1 MKITKKLAILAL
13 SATLVACGGKVVEAD
28 YNIIPLPNQITNIEG
43 EDFALKSSTQILYP
57 ENNPELER
65 VANFLSDYIKES
77 TNISIRPAF
86 GTSGENAIILKSD
99 LNGDN
104 SEAYSLTVTG
114 KNIVIN
120 GTTPAGTFYG
130 VQTLRKSMPAV
141 ANGADIKFPQV
152 EIKDQP
158 RFGYRG
164 MHLDVGRHFFTMDS
178 IKQFID
184 LLAFHN
190 MNRFHWHLTEDQG
203 WRLEISKYPK
213 LTEVGAY
220 RDETIVGGN
229 ESGVYDGKRYGGYY
243 TKEEAKEIVKYAQER
258 FITVIPEIDLP
269 GHMLA
274 ALASYPEL
282 GCKGKDYKVATKWG
296 VFEDV
301 LCMGNDS
308 SMVFLKNIFDEVIE
322 IFPSEYIHIGGDEC
336 PKTEWEKCPK
346 CQAKIKAL
354 GLKDDKEHTAE
365 QKLQSWCMQEIEKY
379 LGEKGRKIIG
389 WDEILEGGVGPNA
402 TVMSWR
408 GMDGGLAAVK
418 QKRDAIMTPNSHVYF
433 DYYQSQDIENE
444 PFGIGG
450 FLPVER
456 VYSLEPMPQGLTAEE
471 KSKILGVQGNVW
483 TEYIHSFSHV
493 EYMIL
498 PRMTALSEV
507 QWTQPEKKNYYS
519 FLNRLP
525 RIIEFFD
532 RDGFNYAKHLFEAK
546 AEIKPNF
553 NDGASD
559 VILSTCGDAE
569 IRYTLDGTEPT
580 TESELYTKP
589 LKIKET
595 VTLKACAFRNGQ
607 PSKVLTQEIKFNK
620 ATIKKIQLKYQPSL
634 QYAFDGAQMLVD
646 GLYASEVFSDGR
658 WLGFKGTDIDAIID
672 MGEPT
677 EVSYLGMSLN
687 INVPNW
693 MMNGTRMSIQTSDNG
708 TTFTEVASKEIPEIT
723 NGDLIEQKTEE
734 LTFEPVKARYFR
746 IIMNNKPLPEWHGAA
761 GQDAFI
767 FIDEIILK

>member
-1 MKITKKLAILAL
+1 MNFTKKLATLAL
-13 SATLVACGGKVVEAD
+13 SAALMACSGNVVEAD
-28 YNIIPLPNQITNIEG
+28 YNIIPLPNQITKIEG
-43 EDFALKSSTQILYP
+43 EGFSLESSTQILYP

-65 VANFLSDYIKES
+65 VAGFLAEYINEA
-77 TNISIRPAF
+77 TNIKIIPAV
-86 GTSGENAIILKSD
+86 GNSGDNAIILKSD
-99 LNGDN
+99 LNSDN
-104 SEAYSLTVTG
+104 SESYVLSVNSN
-114 KNIVIN
+114 NIVVN

-130 VQTLRKSMPAV
+130 IQTLRKAMPAL
-141 ANGADIKFPQV
+141 AKGSDITFPQV

-164 MHLDVGRHFFTMDS
+164 MHLDVGRHFFTVDS

-190 MNRFHWHLTEDQG
+190 MNRMHWHLTEDQG
-203 WRLEISKYPK
+203 WRLEIAKYPK
-213 LTEVGAY
+213 LTDIGAY

-229 ESGVYDGKRYGGYY
+229 ESGIYDGKRYGGFY
-243 TKEEAKEIVKYAQER
+243 TKEEAKEIVKYAQDR

-274 ALASYPEL
+274 VLASYPEL
-282 GCKGKDYKVATKWG
+282 GCRGEGYKVATKWG

-301 LCMGNDS
+301 LCVGNDS
-308 SMVFLKNIFDEVIE
+308 AMVFLKDVFDEVVE

-346 CQAKIKAL
+346 CQARIKAL
-354 GLKDDKEHTAE
+354 KLKDDKEHTAE
-365 QKLQSWCMQEIEKY
+365 QKLQSWCMQEIEAY
-379 LGEKGRKIIG
+379 LGSKGRKIIG

-408 GMDGGLAAVK
+408 GMDGGFAAVK

-433 DYYQSQDIENE
+433 DYYQSQDIKNE

-450 FLPVER
+450 YIPVER
-456 VYSLEPMPQGLTAEE
+456 VYSLEPVPEGLTETE
-471 KSKILGVQGNVW
+471 RKHIIGVQANIW

-507 QWTQPEKKNYYS
+507 QWTQPNKKDYYS
-519 FLNRLP
+519 FLKRLP
-525 RIIEFFD
+525 RIIDFLD
-532 RDGFNYAKHLFEAK
+532 RDSFNYAKHLFEAK
-546 AEIKPNF
+546 SEIKPNF
-553 NDGASD
+553 NDRTSD

-569 IRYTLDGTEPT
+569 IHYTLDGTEPT
-580 TESELYTKP
+580 AESPLYSQP

-595 VTLKACAFRNGQ
+595 VTLKACAIRNNEA
-607 PSKVLTQEIKFNK
+607 SKVLKQEIKFNK
-620 ATIKKIQLKYQPSL
+620 ATIKKIQLKHQPSL
-634 QYAFDGAQMLVD
+634 QYTFDGAQMLVD
-646 GLYASEVFSDGR
+646 GLYASEVYSDGR

-677 EVSYLGMSLN
+677 EISYLGMNLN
-687 INVPNW
+687 INIPNW
-693 MMNGTRMSIQTSDNG
+693 IMNGARMSIQASDNG
-708 TTFTEVASKEIPEIT
+708 TTFREIASKDMPKLKEGDPIEIK
-723 NGDLIEQKTEE
+723 LEE
-734 LTFEPVKARYFR
+734 LEFQPVTSRYFR
-746 IIMNNKPLPEWHGAA
+746 VILTNEPLPEWHGAA

-767 FIDEIILK
+767 FIDEIIMK

>member
-1 MKITKKLAILAL
+1 MNLTKKLAIFAFGIML
-13 SATLVACGGKVVEAD
+13 TACSGKVVEAD
-28 YNIIPLPNQITNIEG
+28 YNVIPLPNQITKIEG
-43 EDFALKSSTQILYP
+43 EDFSLKSSTQILYP

-65 VANFLSDYIKES
+65 VANFLSEYISEATKI
-77 TNISIRPAF
+77 NIKPSF
-86 GTSGENAIILKSD
+86 GNSGDNAIILKAD
-99 LNGDN
+99 LNSDN
-104 SEAYSLTVTG
+104 SEAYSLTVNS

-164 MHLDVGRHFFTMDS
+164 MHFDVARHFFTVDS
-178 IKQFID
+178 VKQFID
-184 LLAFHN
+184 LMAFHN
-190 MNRFHWHLTEDQG
+190 MNRLHWHLTDDQG
-203 WRLEISKYPK
+203 WRLEIPKYPK
-213 LTEVGAY
+213 LTEIGAY

-243 TKEEAKEIVKYAQER
+243 TEEEVKEIVKYAQDR

-282 GCKGKDYKVATKWG
+282 GCKGKGYKVATKWG

-301 LCMGNDS
+301 LCVGNDS
-308 SMVFLKNIFDEVIE
+308 TMTFLKDVFDEVVN

-346 CQAKIKAL
+346 CQARIKAL
-354 GLKDDKEHTAE
+354 HLKDDKEHTAE

-379 LGEKGRKIIG
+379 LGTKGRKIIG

-408 GMDGGLAAVK
+408 GMDGGFAAVK

-433 DYYQSQDIENE
+433 DYYQSQDIKDE

-456 VYSLEPMPQGLTAEE
+456 VYSLEPMPEGLTDSE
-471 KSKILGVQGNVW
+471 KKHILGVQANVW
-483 TEYIHSFSHV
+483 TEYIHTFSHV

-519 FLNRLP
+519 FLKRLP
-525 RIIEFFD
+525 HMIEFFE
-532 RDGFNYAKHLFEAK
+532 RDSFNYAKHLFEAK

-553 NDGASD
+553 KDGTSD

-569 IRYTLDGTEPT
+569 IHYTLDGTEPT
-580 TESELYTKP
+580 AESPLYTEP

-595 VTLKACAFRNGQ
+595 VILKACAIRNNK
-607 PSKVLTQEIKFNK
+607 PSKVFTQEIKFNK

-646 GLYASEVFSDGR
+646 GLYGSDVFSDGR
-658 WLGFKGTDIDAIID
+658 WLGFKGTDVDAIID

-677 EVSYLGMSLN
+677 EVSYLGMNLN
-687 INVPNW
+687 INIPNW
-693 MMNGTRMSIQTSDNG
+693 IMNGRKMSVQVSEDG
-708 TTFTEVASKEIPEIT
+708 TKFTEVASKDIPEQKES
-723 NGDLIEQKTEE
+723 DPIEIKLEE
-734 LTFEPVKARYFR
+734 LNFEPVTARYFR
-746 IIMNNKPLPEWHGAA
+746 VILTNAPLPEWHGAA